1 MNSSIPKWIT
11 VVSALIALLGLFV
24 GFSLYLSPGTFIP
37 DIDFT
42 SKKILYLTFMWG
54 ARQIAIAAIIGYSLI
69 RKSAAMLKISLGAY
83 SLMNF
88 QDVLIGFYMP
98 DTGLIARASLGFLL
112 SAAMI
117 WVLSSKTV

>member
-1 MNSSIPKWIT
+1 ML
-11 VVSALIALLGLFV
+11 VAALQFAWPAQAEAQV
-24 GFSLYLSPGTFIP
+24 G
-37 DIDFT
+37 
-42 SKKILYLTFMWG
+42 
-54 ARQIAIAAIIGYSLI
+54 AIAANIGYSLF

-88 QDVLIGFYMP
+88 QDILIGLYMP
-98 DTGLIARASLGFLL
+98 DTGLIAGASLFFLL